1 MAKPTPMQVAKHGN
15 VTAAIREAM
24 TKLNMTPSQFRAAL
38 GIDKNSTKIYPWISG
53 TTPPPAEW
61 HTRISKVLDI
71 PREALIPQ
79 LPKPPS
85 TALVPLPSST
95 TIERPRAVADA
106 MQLSLVMIDKEVAR
120 LQVNMHLPLSMAIT
134 IFRMISEKTTTD

>member
-1 MAKPTPMQVAKHGN
+1 
-15 VTAAIREAM
+15 
-24 TKLNMTPSQFRAAL
+24 MTPSQFRDAL
-38 GIDKNSTKIYPWISG
+38 GIDKTSTKIYPWISG

-71 PREALIPQ
+71 PREALIPRDG
-79 LPKPPS
+79 KPS
-85 TALVPLPSST
+85 TALVPVPSGIT
-95 TIERPRAVADA
+95 NERPRNVADA